1 MRWGIVDNAMRCTA
15 IVEAD
20 VRPASSYPIAG
31 NAVVKVGYS
40 WTGWD
45 WSAPRWTSY
54 EFLRRFT
61 VDERSAIRTASVADG
76 AVADLLMF
84 LQTATEVVSDDPTT
98 SVGMDYLVH
107 LGILTEARKAELL
120 SP

>member
-1 MRWGIVDNAMRCTA
+1 MSYAILNAASKVVQIV
-15 IVEAD
+15 AD
-20 VRPASSYPIAG
+20 KPDGVW
-31 NAVVKVGYS
+31 AVKTKSGDGAAVGRVYNG
-40 WTGWD
+40 WTFD
-45 WSAPRWTSY
+45 AQKWTSY

-61 VDERSAIRTASVADG
+61 AGEREDIRVAAASDG

-107 LGILTEARKAELL
+107 LGILTPARRAELL
-120 SP
+120 T